1 MSFWSRTARVTVS
14 LVVLMLLM
22 AILVELTPLGDNK
35 WMRVFF
41 GVSALNFTLRATIPL
56 VLGAL
61 SGILC
66 ERSGIINIGIEGMML
81 AGAFAG
87 FVAKSSTNDWPL
99 YLSLIFSVIVSL
111 GVGGLMGLLHGMLS
125 IRFRTVTYTHLTLPT
140 TP

>member
-1 MSFWSRTARVTVS
+1 
-14 LVVLMLLM
+14 M
-22 AILVELTPLGDNK
+22 AILVEITPLGENP

-41 GVSALNFTLRATIPL
+41 GVSALNFTLRAAIPL

-87 FVAKSSTNDWPL
+87 WG
-99 YLSLIFSVIVSL
+99 L
-111 GVGGLMGLLHGMLS
+111 GFAYEASQEADDFTSDGGLITRGLNIL
-125 IRFRTVTYTHLTLPT
+125 V
-140 TP
+140 

>member
-1 MSFWSRTARVTVS
+1 MSFWSRTARVAVS

-22 AILVELTPLGDNK
+22 AILVELTPLGENK

-41 GVSALNFTLRATIPL
+41 GVSALNFTLRAAIPL

-81 AGAFAG
+81 AGACLLYTSPSPRDRQ
-87 FVAKSSTNDWPL
+87 KSRMPS
-99 YLSLIFSVIVSL
+99 SA
-111 GVGGLMGLLHGMLS
+111 
-125 IRFRTVTYTHLTLPT
+125 
-140 TP
+140 